1 MALEKVTVVDQIT
14 VVENGT
20 VQYRE
25 ATRILE
31 DGEVISQTYHRT
43 SIEKDGDLSSAPD
56 SVKAIAEAA
65 WSI

>member
-1 MALEKVTVVDQIT
+1 MALEKVTVVDQVT

-25 ATRILE
+25 VTRILE

-43 SIEKDGDLSSAPD
+43 SIEKDGDLSNAPAN
-56 SVKAIAEAA
+56 VVAIAQAA
-65 WSI
+65 WSV